1 MTAARRLVT
10 SADIVEHSSP
20 PRSVG
25 VAARHELE
33 LMDGRRVLLLDDRG
47 WGSSDS
53 LARATAETISRT
65 ARMVVGPD
73 APPPGRSKH
82 EMDALHWDF
91 LQQIAQRQGVIVGA
105 AELMRLPHDVV
116 LSERLLARVGA
127 NAPLA

>member
-10 SADIVEHSSP
+10 YADIVEHQSP
-20 PRSVG
+20 PGSVG

-33 LMDGRRVLLLDDRG
+33 LVDGRRVLLLNDRG

-53 LARATAETISRT
+53 LARATAETVTRT

-73 APPPGRSKH
+73 APAPGRSQQD
-82 EMDALHWDF
+82 MDALHWDC
-91 LQQIAQRQGVIVGA
+91 LQQVAQRQGVIVDA

-116 LSERLLARVGA
+116 LSERLLARVA
-127 NAPLA
+127 NAPPA